1 MKKLTKT
8 ITIGVTDSNECGVS
22 VSPDMDCA
30 LALQLLGTLAS
41 HILNAYKAVAIDS
54 ISANSSTSKL
64 SKKDKDAAIQGITES
79 MYDAADSIFSTVLTQ
94 FYPDAARNS
103 IEDEAILRLTNE
115 LIEKRYN
122 SLPESERKAFSTAY
136 NKTKLS
142 MQMRPTNSSHSQPET
157 HDN

>member
-41 HILNAYKAVAIDS
+41 HILNAYKAVAVD
-54 ISANSSTSKL
+54 ALGKNKL
-64 SKKDKDAAIQGITES
+64 TTKDKDAAIQGITES

-142 MQMRPTNSSHSQPET
+142 MQMRPNSSNN
-157 HDN
+157 D

>member
-54 ISANSSTSKL
+54 LTNSASSTHL
-64 SKKDKDAAIQGITES
+64 STKDKDAAIQGITES

-142 MQMRPTNSSHSQPET
+142 MQMRPTTNSASSN

>member
-41 HILNAYKAVAIDS
+41 HILNAYKAVAVDT
-54 ISANSSTSKL
+54 ISQSLT
-64 SKKDKDAAIQGITES
+64 KKDKDAAIQGITES

-142 MQMRPTNSSHSQPET
+142 MQMRPTSTN
-157 HDN
+157 DN

>member
-41 HILNAYKAVAIDS
+41 HILNAYKAVAID
-54 ISANSSTSKL
+54 ALASTKSQL
-64 SKKDKDAAIQGITES
+64 TKKDKDAAIQGITES

-142 MQMRPTNSSHSQPET
+142 MQMRPNG
-157 HDN
+157 NKN

>member
-54 ISANSSTSKL
+54 ISAQLT
-64 SKKDKDAAIQGITES
+64 KKDKDAAIQGITES

-142 MQMRPTNSSHSQPET
+142 MQMRPTTSSSQPET

>member
-54 ISANSSTSKL
+54 ISANSSNL

-142 MQMRPTNSSHSQPET
+142 MQMRP

>member
-54 ISANSSTSKL
+54 ISAQLT
-64 SKKDKDAAIQGITES
+64 KKDKDAAIQGITES
-79 MYDAADSIFSTVLTQ
+79 MYDAANSIFSTVLTQ

-142 MQMRPTNSSHSQPET
+142 MQMRPTTSASQPET

>member
-22 VSPDMDCA
+22 VSPDMDCT

-41 HILNAYKAVAIDS
+41 HILNAYKAVAID
-54 ISANSSTSKL
+54 ALASTKSNL

-142 MQMRPTNSSHSQPET
+142 MQMRPTQSQPAT
-157 HDN
+157 DNHDN

>member
-41 HILNAYKAVAIDS
+41 HILNAYKAVAIDAL
-54 ISANSSTSKL
+54 SATSTHL
-64 SKKDKDAAIQGITES
+64 TQKDKDAAIQGITES

-142 MQMRPTNSSHSQPET
+142 MQMRPTNSAPSNN
-157 HDN
+157 DGNKN

>member
-41 HILNAYKAVAIDS
+41 HILNAYKAVAVDS
-54 ISANSSTSKL
+54 LTSASTHL

-142 MQMRPTNSSHSQPET
+142 MQMRPTQAQPT
-157 HDN
+157 DHDN

>member
-41 HILNAYKAVAIDS
+41 HILNAYKAVAIDAL
-54 ISANSSTSKL
+54 SASTKHL
-64 SKKDKDAAIQGITES
+64 TQKDKDAAIQGITES

-142 MQMRPTNSSHSQPET
+142 MQMRPNG
-157 HDN
+157 NKN

>member
-41 HILNAYKAVAIDS
+41 HILNAYKAVAVDS
-54 ISANSSTSKL
+54 LSASTKSL
-64 SKKDKDAAIQGITES
+64 SQKDKDAAIQGITES

-142 MQMRPTNSSHSQPET
+142 MQMRPSQSSQSEPT
-157 HDN
+157 SNND

>member
-41 HILNAYKAVAIDS
+41 HILNAYKAVAIDALTNPDS
-54 ISANSSTSKL
+54 PSTSKL
-64 SKKDKDAAIQGITES
+64 TKKDKDAAIQGITES

-142 MQMRPTNSSHSQPET
+142 MQMRPTSSNN
-157 HDN
+157 D

>member
-41 HILNAYKAVAIDS
+41 HILNAYKAVAIDALS
-54 ISANSSTSKL
+54 SATSKL
-64 SKKDKDAAIQGITES
+64 STKDKDAAIQGITES

-142 MQMRPTNSSHSQPET
+142 MQMRPTNQSQT
-157 HDN
+157 NDN

>member
-41 HILNAYKAVAIDS
+41 HILNAYRAVAVD
-54 ISANSSTSKL
+54 ALEKNKL
-64 SKKDKDAAIQGITES
+64 NTKDKDAAIQGITES

-142 MQMRPTNSSHSQPET
+142 MQMRPTNQSQT
-157 HDN
+157 NDN

>member
-22 VSPDMDCA
+22 VSPDMDCT

-54 ISANSSTSKL
+54 LTQTKSL

-142 MQMRPTNSSHSQPET
+142 MQMRPTNSSQN
-157 HDN
+157 D

>member
-54 ISANSSTSKL
+54 ISAQLT
-64 SKKDKDAAIQGITES
+64 KKDKDAAIQGITES

-142 MQMRPTNSSHSQPET
+142 MQMRPTTSASQPET

>member
-41 HILNAYKAVAIDS
+41 HILNAYKAVAID
-54 ISANSSTSKL
+54 ALEKNKL
-64 SKKDKDAAIQGITES
+64 NTKDKDAAIQGITES

-142 MQMRPTNSSHSQPET
+142 MQMRPTTSAPSN